1 MQEKY
6 LNKSVIIQWKIKRKN
21 INKKKK
27 ILIILDAKYLVT
39 LSKIITQEPKII
51 EKSLKDKKFY
61 K

>member
-27 ILIILDAKYLVT
+27 NPNNT
-39 LSKIITQEPKII
+39 RR
-51 EKSLKDKKFY
+51 
-61 K
+61 